1 MYDKYFTVAAISF
14 SFGAI
19 ITLLAMAGVDSAT
32 IGKGLLLLSALT
44 MYIANKYHV

>member
-14 SFGAI
+14 SIGLI
-19 ITLLAMAGVDSAT
+19 IVLLAMAGVEASS
-32 IGKGLLLLSALT
+32 IGEGLLLLSALT